1 MAFANP
7 NSSSTSTTIP
17 TMTNFITRINP
28 SLQLL
33 LNMSSMMTVKL
44 DYSNYIVWKHR
55 IEVILKTYSMIYES
69 AMASD
74 QFLKDSFGNV
84 TTEVNLAFLNWK
96 NHEQALFTF
105 LNSTFSP
112 YVLALTVG
120 QKSGRGVWRVLE
132 KCFALV
138 SRSSVISLQNE
149 LNAMKKG
156 IDSIDVY
163 F

>member
-1 MAFANP
+1 
-7 NSSSTSTTIP
+7 
-17 TMTNFITRINP
+17 MTNFITRINP

-33 LNMSSMMTVKL
+33 SNMSSMMIVKL

-55 IEVILKTYSMIYES
+55 IEVLLKTYSMIYES

-84 TTEVNLAFLNWK
+84 TIEVNPAFLNWK
-96 NHEQALFTF
+96 IREQALFTF

>member
-1 MAFANP
+1 MTFANP

-96 NHEQALFTF
+96 NREQALFTF

-138 SRSSVISLQNE
+138 SRSSVISLKNE
-149 LNAMKKG
+149 LNAVKKG

>member
-1 MAFANP
+1 
-7 NSSSTSTTIP
+7 
-17 TMTNFITRINP
+17 
-28 SLQLL
+28 
-33 LNMSSMMTVKL
+33 
-44 DYSNYIVWKHR
+44 
-55 IEVILKTYSMIYES
+55 MIYES

-96 NHEQALFTF
+96 NREQALFTF

-138 SRSSVISLQNE
+138 SRSSVISLKNE
-149 LNAMKKG
+149 LNAVKKG

>member
-1 MAFANP
+1 
-7 NSSSTSTTIP
+7 
-17 TMTNFITRINP
+17 
-28 SLQLL
+28 
-33 LNMSSMMTVKL
+33 MSSMMTVKL

-96 NHEQALFTF
+96 NREQALFTF

-112 YVLALTVG
+112 HVLALTVG

-138 SRSSVISLQNE
+138 SRSSVISLKNE
-149 LNAMKKG
+149 LNAVKKG